1 MSLKQRM
8 RAESIEHLKAG
19 NKLELT
25 TLRNVLGEIE
35 TREKSGK
42 TPVELDD
49 TQVEA
54 LLRKEVARRRE
65 TAITYTGAGLS
76 DRAAAET
83 AEADFLDMYLPKG
96 LTPQEAEAIV
106 AKTLASLAV
115 EGELTIKDMGR
126 VMKAVGV
133 EIAGRFD
140 GKTVSGM
147 VRAALA

>member
-54 LLRKEVARRRE
+54 LLRKEVSRRRE
-65 TAITYTGAGLS
+65 TAITYTGAGLVE
-76 DRAAAET
+76 RAAAET
-83 AEADFLDMYLPKG
+83 AEADFIDTYLPQG
-96 LTPQEAEAIV
+96 LTQQEAEQIV
-106 AKTLASLAV
+106 AKTLASLATD
-115 EGELTIKDMGR
+115 GELTIKDMGR
-126 VMKAVGV
+126 AMKAVGA